1 MHALHNDHM
10 DIVQILL
17 DHARSKTDT
26 LIVQVKNRI
35 LYLFC
40 IPPLNCASNS
50 CISFLRCGLITF
62 K

>member
-17 DHARSKTDT
+17 DHARTKTDK

-35 LYLFC
+35 LYLLYFT
-40 IPPLNCASNS
+40 PLNCAINS
-50 CISFLRCGLITF
+50 
-62 K
+62 